1 MKIEN
6 FVAVKNVLLFLVH
19 IIHVLNNE
27 HKLYVYVTFIDLNTT
42 MC

>member
-6 FVAVKNVLLFLVH
+6 FVAVKNVLLFLAH
-19 IIHVLNNE
+19 IHVLNNE